1 MKQFLNLN
9 DEAFYDTAAR
19 VLHLAKNFESTY
31 SNLENLKKFNGFSYE
46 AEEDKEN
53 KKR

>member
-1 MKQFLNLN
+1 LNLN
-9 DEAFYDTAAR
+9 DESFYDTAAK
-19 VLHLAKNFESTY
+19 VLHLAKNFEILY

-46 AEEDKEN
+46 PEDDKEN